1 MMVVQHFKKAGIC
14 LLIGAALITAGGCS
28 LFQPE
33 KANARSDKVNKR
45 INRKNQKE
53 YQQAREKFLEKH
65 YEKQAAR
72 VQKRM
77 DYNARQAEQW
87 RNKYL
92 NQDQPS
98 LFERLGEW
106 AEGILDWLDRPEK
119 GLFR

>member
-1 MMVVQHFKKAGIC
+1 MVVQYLKKAGIC

-28 LFQPE
+28 LLQPD

-45 INRKNQKE
+45 INRKHEKE

-65 YEKQAAR
+65 YERQANR

-87 RNKYL
+87 RQQYL
-92 NQDQPS
+92 VEEQPAF
-98 LFERLGEW
+98 FERIGQW
-106 AEGILDWLDRPEK
+106 FGGILDWLDRPDK